1 VTIQRA
7 AMEIGMPKKATTRAE
22 FLRLIAIE
30 GSNQHQ
36 A

>member
-1 VTIQRA
+1 VAIQRA
-7 AMEIGMPKKATTRAE
+7 AIEIGMPEKATTRAE